1 MHEAEVVALAYR
13 YPGTG
18 SLERL
23 TDAVT
28 SLPHG
33 APRRSLERFISAVG
47 SLELGEWEELHTGT
61 LDLSPQFVPY
71 VGYVT
76 WGEDYRRG
84 KFMADLKRDMVR
96 HDIDLSG
103 ELPDHIEPVL
113 RYLGRVPA
121 PLTDLT
127 DVLATSVATMAATL
141 ATAAPDNPY
150 RHVLA
155 ATLAVVDDPTPVLLG
170 VRR

>member
-1 MHEAEVVALAYR
+1 MHEAAVVALAYR
-13 YPGTG
+13 YPGPD

-23 TDAVT
+23 VEAVEA
-28 SLPHG
+28 LPEG
-33 APRRSLERFISAVG
+33 LARRSMEHFIDDVG
-47 SLELGEWEELHTGT
+47 TLELGQWEELHTVT

-71 VGYVT
+71 VGHVT
-76 WGEDYRRG
+76 WGENYRRG
-84 KFMADLKRDMVR
+84 EFMADLKRDMER
-96 HDIDLSG
+96 HNVDLMG

-113 RYLGRVPA
+113 RYLAQVPA

-127 DVLATSVATMAATL
+127 DVAAASVATMSKTL
-141 ATAAPDNPY
+141 ATAAPENPY

-155 ATLAVVDDPTPVLLG
+155 ATHAVVERPTPVMIG